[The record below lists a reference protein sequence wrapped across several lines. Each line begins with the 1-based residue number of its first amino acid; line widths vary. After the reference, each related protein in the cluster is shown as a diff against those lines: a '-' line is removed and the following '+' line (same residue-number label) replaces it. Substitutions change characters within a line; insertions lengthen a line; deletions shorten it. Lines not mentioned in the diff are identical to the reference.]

1 MQFSLKR
8 RLNRS
13 SVTSVAFLLVRCAS
27 ETIFLLVP
35 AHCLSAS
42 PAVTQRM
49 NRCHT
54 PQNGVIACHSPSRQ
68 FILLDVAH
76 APQIFISFC
85 SRAAASIAKRS
96 GGGSVPREGEG
107 RGGGGGCSVGTCNG
121 AEGRG
126 RDVWALSLCMPSRS
140 IFLCLKPPVAVVMAA
155 RGLAGAF
162 GGCATGDEGF
172 GSGEAKV
179 SDDFPSRPRFIFGGE
194 ASASPLRE
202 GNR

>member
-1 MQFSLKR
+1 MQFPLKR

-35 AHCLSAS
+35 ADCLSAS

-107 RGGGGGCSVGTCNG
+107 KGGNVRWEHVMVRK
-121 AEGRG
+121 AEGG
-126 RDVWALSLCMPSRS
+126 MYGHSPSA
-140 IFLCLKPPVAVVMAA
+140 CPP
-155 RGLAGAF
+155 
-162 GGCATGDEGF
+162 D
-172 GSGEAKV
+172 
-179 SDDFPSRPRFIFGGE
+179 PSS
-194 ASASPLRE
+194 SA
-202 GNR
+202 